1 MKQISWFWLVVLLGV
16 FSACDDDGNTP
27 VTDTDDEID
36 WVVNADKAIED
47 FVATYWN
54 SYAGYFNYNNLGS
67 TEFHYWPQAHSLDAL
82 LDAYERTNSNF
93 YLTYIN
99 NWFDGVRIK
108 NGNTWINDYYDDME
122 WNALAMLRAFEITGD
137 QKFKDA
143 VDVLWED
150 IKTGWNDY
158 AGGGLMWFKETP
170 NGKNAISN
178 SPASILASRLYQIDQ
193 DPGDLEW
200 AQKIYTWVKT
210 NLIDLST
217 GAVWDHVIDND
228 GVLSIKK
235 DWIFTYNQGVYLGAA
250 LELYEI
256 TGQSGYLNDAQKA
269 ADYTVNSLSTTERLL
284 KDEGDGDG
292 GLFKGIFVRYFTQ
305 LILNKN
311 VSQNIRNRYSIFLEH
326 NAKTL
331 WTEGRN
337 DKANLFN
344 SNWNTKPGS
353 TVDLTVQLSG
363 IMLLEA
369 AALLQTEGI
378 INNE

>member
-1 MKQISWFWLVVLLGV
+1 MLLHVLI
-16 FSACDDDGNTP
+16 ACGSDGDNP
-27 VTDTDDEID
+27 IVDIEEEEEID
-36 WVVNADKAIED
+36 WLVNADQATED
-47 FVATYWN
+47 FVTSYWN
-54 SYAGYFNYNNLGS
+54 SQARYFNYNNQGNS
-67 TEFHYWPQAHSLDAL
+67 EFHYWPQAHSLDVL
-82 LDAYERTNSNF
+82 LDAYERTSSNY

-99 NWFDGVRIK
+99 NWFEGVKIK

-122 WNALAMLRAFEITGD
+122 WNALALLRAYEVTGD

-158 AGGGLMWFKETP
+158 AGGGLMWVKGTP

-193 DPGDLEW
+193 DPDDLEW
-200 AQKIYTWVKT
+200 AQKTYNWVKS
-210 NLIDLST
+210 NLVDPST
-217 GAVWDHVIDND
+217 GAVWDHVFDND
-228 GVLSIKK
+228 GELSIRK

-256 TGQSGYLNDAQKA
+256 TGESIYLNDAQKA
-269 ADYTVNSLSTTERLL
+269 ADYTLNSLSTTERLL

-305 LILNKN
+305 LILNEN
-311 VSQNIRNRYSIFLEH
+311 VSQSVRNRYAIFLEH
-326 NAKTL
+326 NAETL
-331 WTEGRN
+331 WKDGR
-337 DKANLFN
+337 DEETNLFN
-344 SNWNTKPGS
+344 TYWNNTPGS
-353 TVDLTVQLSG
+353 AVDLTVQLSG

-369 AALLQTEGI
+369 AALLQSESV
-378 INNE
+378 INN